1 MNVNTFCSKGWQ
13 HLCHNFLE
21 GKEEINLV
29 FKGKQRAKILYN
41 CEMENKQ
48 LKTTHQACPTEKT
61 LKQPSR
67 AGVGDAAYDALGLDY
82 HE

>member
-1 MNVNTFCSKGWQ
+1 MQKS
-13 HLCHNFLE
+13 
-21 GKEEINLV
+21 
-29 FKGKQRAKILYN
+29 YN

-48 LKTTHQACPTEKT
+48 LKTTHQAYPTEKT